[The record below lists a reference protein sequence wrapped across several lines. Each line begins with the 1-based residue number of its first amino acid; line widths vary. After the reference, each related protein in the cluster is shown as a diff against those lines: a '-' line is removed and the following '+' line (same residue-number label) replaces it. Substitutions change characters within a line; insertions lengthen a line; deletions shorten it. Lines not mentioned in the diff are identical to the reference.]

1 NDLGNTPGGS
11 FDNPLHRMAGD
22 GLIES
27 NRAHAGRVREDVWG
41 VDYEPAKYDCDEYPF
56 ASTREGAYTSTN
68 NGTQAWHGSSRPIEG
83 DDNKL
88 SGTWMNSDFYKV
100 HRVLDGDPFVVKT
113 DLRGGDA

>member
-1 NDLGNTPGGS
+1 
-11 FDNPLHRMAGD
+11 MAGD

-56 ASTREGAYTSTN
+56 ASTREGACTLTSS
-68 NGTQAWHGSSRPIEG
+68 GTRTWHGSARPIDG
-83 DDNKL
+83 DDDKL
-88 SGTWMNSDFYKV
+88 PGTWMDSGSYKV